1 MAAEPAKIVDKPDA
15 LSVTA
20 GDIAALEVKVCGTPE
35 LVPKWFKDGV
45 ELASGRKYKIS
56 FSRMISSLNVLSAE
70 KVDSGEYTF
79 EIMNEVGKDLSK
91 INLTVLGWCSS
102 YLYSRAAPLSFKFQ
116 ILQVNCYQTK
126 HRTMFSRS
134 HKVRATKYFVGL
146 GGKGFSKTAQLI
158 CLCVLHQQIKLF
170 HQHSPGS

>member
-1 MAAEPAKIVDKPDA
+1 MLSACPCRFNQKHVLLLSFPPSLPAAEPAKILDKPDT

-91 INLTVLGWCSS
+91 INLTVLGWCLPFTS
-102 YLYSRAAPLSFKFQ
+102 LSRFKFH
-116 ILQVNCYQTK
+116 ISQVNHDQTE
-126 HRTMFSRS
+126 RPNI
-134 HKVRATKYFVGL
+134 L
-146 GGKGFSKTAQLI
+146 
-158 CLCVLHQQIKLF
+158 
-170 HQHSPGS
+170 

>member
-1 MAAEPAKIVDKPDA
+1 MYNSLFLSQCFLLNVFCPVRFNKKHVLFLSFLSFLLLAAEPAKIVDKPDA

-70 KVDSGEYTF
+70 KIDSGEYTF
-79 EIMNEVGKDLSK
+79 QIMNEVGKDLSK

-102 YLYSRAAPLSFKFQ
+102 YL
-116 ILQVNCYQTK
+116 
-126 HRTMFSRS
+126 
-134 HKVRATKYFVGL
+134 
-146 GGKGFSKTAQLI
+146 
-158 CLCVLHQQIKLF
+158 
-170 HQHSPGS
+170 